1 MVNIGTGLQVDG
13 VEAVKANMSNNPA
26 VQKFGGDKSM
36 EMVRRPAHPQESA
49 SDHTGVLAAVSVF
62 HEMQQFGLKPNVVTF
77 SAILNACR

>member
-1 MVNIGTGLQVDG
+1 MDSL
-13 VEAVKANMSNNPA
+13 EAVKANMPNS
-26 VQKFGGDKSM
+26 VQRIGDKGM
-36 EMVRRPAHPQESA
+36 EVARKSSPSQQNA